1 MDLLIKHVE
10 SVYVE
15 TGVTKLS
22 YSFAIYILGLL
33 FWGDIYPNDDD
44 MINHWR
50 STELDIPNIFI
61 MKIVLDKNEIKCAT

>member
-10 SVYVE
+10 WVYVE
-15 TGVTKLS
+15 TDVTKLS
-22 YSFAIYILGLL
+22 YSFAIYFLGLF

-61 MKIVLDKNEIKCAT
+61 MTIVLDKNEIKCAT